1 MGRSRYKI
9 TDNTAPHFVTFTVL
23 HWIPIFTN
31 PATVNIIF
39 NSLKFLQKEG
49 LKINAFVI
57 LENHMHFILQSDNLS
72 KGFYE
77 LDMLGSI
84 ISAPHDNDNLF
95 HFPAAYQRLE
105 ELPRSQAPK

>member
-1 MGRSRYKI
+1 VVDILGSIISAPHDNDNLFHFPAAYQRLEESVRHYSIHKA
-9 TDNTAPHFVTFTVL
+9 DEYNNTAPHFVTFTVL

-57 LENHMHFILQSDNLS
+57 LEKFIPFSCSVS
-72 KGFYE
+72 KIGR
-77 LDMLGSI
+77 I
-84 ISAPHDNDNLF
+84 C
-95 HFPAAYQRLE
+95 
-105 ELPRSQAPK
+105 

>member
-72 KGFYE
+72 KDIQPRHKEKGFYE
-77 LDMLGSI
+77 LDILGSI

-95 HFPAAYQRLE
+95 HFPAAY
-105 ELPRSQAPK
+105 

>member
-1 MGRSRYKI
+1 
-9 TDNTAPHFVTFTVL
+9 VL

-57 LENHMHFILQSDNLS
+57 LENHSRSLGTRHKE

-95 HFPAAYQRLE
+95 HFPAAY
-105 ELPRSQAPK
+105 